1 MGAAMTRRHG
11 PRWRDR
17 LTDES
22 GITLIETMIACAILI
37 VGMAGLMGLTSMAMS
52 ITENQ
57 GHLGARTTEYAVDK
71 MEQLLELT
79 YGDAQSNTTFFP
91 STNVGGTG
99 LGGILAVGASVGS
112 ANPQAPVV
120 GYTDYLDANGNVLCT
135 AATPCAAAPPAT
147 WYYKRVWQVSVPSAN
162 LKQVTVTAI
171 VKTSVAGAMIS
182 RSTVSAFKTNCP
194 SGC

>member
-1 MGAAMTRRHG
+1 MTERRG
-11 PRWRDR
+11 PRSSGQ

-22 GITLIETMIACAILI
+22 GITLVETMIACAILV
-37 VGMAGLMGLTSMAMS
+37 VGMCGLLGLTSMAMS

-91 STNVGGTG
+91 STNAGGTG
-99 LGGILAVGASVGS
+99 LGGNLAVLASAGS
-112 ANPQAPVV
+112 SDPQAPVV

-135 AATPCAAAPPAT
+135 AATPCTAVPPPT

-162 LKQVTVTAI
+162 LKQITVTAI